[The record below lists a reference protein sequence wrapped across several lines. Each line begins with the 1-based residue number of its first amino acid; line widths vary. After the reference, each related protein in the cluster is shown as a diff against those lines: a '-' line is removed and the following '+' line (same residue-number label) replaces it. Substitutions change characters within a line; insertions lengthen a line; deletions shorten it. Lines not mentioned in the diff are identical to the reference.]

1 MDLSKNEPKSLVAK
15 IQGFRPAAILAL
27 SLVLLFGVSGVSYA
41 NFQKNS
47 RLLKETEQQ
56 KMEKGSRVSG
66 SFFAPG
72 GTAPQIAPG
81 DTAPQIAL
89 EQPQRLSPASPGH
102 IDIPALGISSGMEH
116 LGLTADNAIATPK
129 SLWSTAWFNQSS
141 KPGDPGPALIVGHY
155 SRYGKAIFANLHK
168 LQNGQQ
174 ILITDEGGQQFI
186 FQVTAVKSVS
196 TAQFPMNEVLGNTDS
211 RSRLEI
217 ITCGG
222 AYIKQ
227 TKDFTERTVITAELI

>member
-1 MDLSKNEPKSLVAK
+1 MNHKSLVAK

-196 TAQFPMNEVLGNTDS
+196 TEQFPMNEVLGNTDS

>member
-1 MDLSKNEPKSLVAK
+1 MQLYKDEPKNLVAK
-15 IQGFRPAAILAL
+15 IQSFRPAAILAL
-27 SLVLLFGVSGVSYA
+27 SLILLFGVSGVSYT
-41 NFQKNS
+41 NYQNNS

-56 KMEKGSRVSG
+56 KRENGSRVSG

-72 GTAPQIAPG
+72 DAAI
-81 DTAPQIAL
+81 APQIAL
-89 EQPQRLSPASPGH
+89 QQPPAPVATEPNH
-102 IDIPALGISSGMEH
+102 IDIPSLGISSGMEH

>member
-1 MDLSKNEPKSLVAK
+1 MELSKNEPQSLAAK
-15 IQGFRPAAILAL
+15 IQTFRPAAVLGL

>member
-66 SFFAPG
+66 SFF
-72 GTAPQIAPG
+72 APG

>member
-1 MDLSKNEPKSLVAK
+1 MEISRSKPTANSKFQSFKPVAV
-15 IQGFRPAAILAL
+15 LCL
-27 SLVLLFGVSGVSYA
+27 SLILLFGVSGVSYA
-41 NFQKNS
+41 NFQKNT
-47 RLLKETEQQ
+47 RALKETEQQ
-56 KMEKGSRVSG
+56 NKVGGKISG

-72 GTAPQIAPG
+72 DASI
-81 DTAPQIAL
+81 APQIAL
-89 EQPQRLSPASPGH
+89 EQPPAPVASAPNH
-102 IDIPALGISSGMEH
+102 IDIPSMGISSGIEH
-116 LGLTADNAIATPK
+116 LGLTSGNAIDVPK

>member
-1 MDLSKNEPKSLVAK
+1 MQLYKDEPKNLVAK
-15 IQGFRPAAILAL
+15 IQSFRPAAILAL
-27 SLVLLFGVSGVSYA
+27 SLILLFGVSGVSYA

-72 GTAPQIAPG
+72 DA
-81 DTAPQIAL
+81 APQIAL

-102 IDIPALGISSGMEH
+102 IDIPSLGISSGMEH

-196 TAQFPMNEVLGNTDS
+196 TEQFPMNEVLGNTDS